1 MKPAVFELDLGYEI
15 VYLNGYLVAN
25 DYLIVIEEDIMWMYH
40 VREKEGTDVYVTT
53 KAGLWLG
60 ELKRKEADEQAL
72 ISRVLD
78 FMRNL
83 SFYDFIRYHHDWTVD
98 YNFEF
103 VEAVS

>member
-1 MKPAVFELDLGYEI
+1 MKRAIIELDLGYQI
-15 VYLNGYLVAN
+15 VHLNGFLVTEDYLVAI
-25 DYLIVIEEDIMWMYH
+25 DDDVMWMYH
-40 VREKEGTDVYVTT
+40 VCEKEGTNVYVST

-60 ELKRKEADEQAL
+60 ELKRKEADTQAL

-78 FMRNL
+78 FMKNL
-83 SFYDFIRYHHDWTVD
+83 SFYDFIRYHHDWSID